1 MRRLPL
7 LLIAFCL
14 LLLTLPAA
22 AQDDPPAPQFLYHD
36 ENRLILLDG
45 YTGEAT
51 ELPFEVTERD
61 RFEWS
66 PDGRYLLALL
76 QDTEVD
82 YGWCLNLFDVDTE
95 AWLHDEPIACAV
107 TEALFSADGTQI
119 AYASHSSDANNESL
133 SLYNLPD
140 QKTDELY
147 RTTDGTALN
156 PIGISSIKWSP
167 TATYLTFG
175 THRQIMGGTLN
186 TLMIMNLENEDHISL
201 SAPNPYYAS
210 YDPIWADDDRWFLII
225 LKEQYVT
232 GGAIASTNHRGDVYL
247 VNSESGEKYRLSY
260 TPAIAEGNVRWTEDG
275 KIAFQVVMLE
285 TQEFSFTP
293 EQAMNVEEVPSDQI
307 IWPEDI
313 DPDEF
318 FGDPL
323 RDVMVAPDASIGA
336 WITQKEG
343 QTWELNIGYVFSSS
357 HTIHFSVPLPE
368 NFNRYSG
375 VLIGWRPFDY
385 SYPQG

>member
-1 MRRLPL
+1 MRRLAL
-7 LLIAFCL
+7 LLAVCL
-14 LLLTLPAA
+14 LLLTLPTA
-22 AQDDPPAPQFLYHD
+22 AQDDPPAPQFLYRD
-36 ENRLILLDG
+36 ENKLVLFNG

-66 PDGRYLLALL
+66 PDGEYLLAML
-76 QDTEVD
+76 QDTEVN
-82 YGWCLNLFDVDTE
+82 YGWCINLYDVDIE
-95 AWLHDEPIACAV
+95 AWLYEEPISCAV
-107 TEALFSADGTQI
+107 TETLFSADGTQI

-133 SLYNLPD
+133 SLYNLAD
-140 QKTDELY
+140 QKTNELY

-156 PIGISSIKWSP
+156 PIGISAIKWSP

-186 TLMIMNLENEDHISL
+186 SLIIMNFNSRDHIRL

-210 YDPIWADDDRWFLII
+210 YNPIWSADDRWLLII

-247 VNSESGEKYRLSY
+247 VNSESGEKYRLTY

-275 KIAFQVVMLE
+275 KIAFEVVVVE
-285 TQEFSFTP
+285 TQELSFTT
-293 EQAMNVEEVPSDQI
+293 EQAMKVEEVPSDQI
-307 IWPEDI
+307 VWPEDI
-313 DPDEF
+313 DPEEF

-323 RDVMVAPDASIGA
+323 RDVMVAPDSNLGA
-336 WITQKEG
+336 WITQKAG
-343 QTWELNIGYVFSSS
+343 QTWELSIGYIYSPP
-357 HTIHFSVPLPE
+357 HTIHFSVPIPE
-368 NFNRYSG
+368 NSNQYSG
-375 VLIGWRPFDY
+375 VLIGWRPSDY
-385 SYPQG
+385 PYGIG